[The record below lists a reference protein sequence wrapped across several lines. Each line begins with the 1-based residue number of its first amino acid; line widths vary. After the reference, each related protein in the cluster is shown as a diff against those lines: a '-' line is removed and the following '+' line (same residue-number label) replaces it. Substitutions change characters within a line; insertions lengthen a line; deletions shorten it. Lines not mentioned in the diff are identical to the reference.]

1 MRRLGQRTLEF
12 DRPTILSHG
21 AVGGK
26 REAEGPLGGDFD
38 QTFGDTTLQEEQLG
52 KGRGTP
58 PKGGRHLGIGKGRPL
73 PPRGGL
79 HPGGGFAQPVH
90 LLHLWAA
97 GLRHPLPGAVRG
109 LLHHGP
115 NAAAGLHSG
124 GERRCGKGPGGD
136 KLPLLLGRA
145 PVPPAFGVRR
155 PARPHCPV
163 DRHRGGLRVGG
174 PGREGPGGP
183 GPGGRHPGFGREGP
197 RQHGGGH
204 GPPRRPPACTSSS
217 RIPAPP
223 PGTTTASS
231 PGIWARWAP
240 SCCTSAWRTTM
251 WTCAPSTRTAACS
264 STTAS
269 ARTSTP
275 GARAAAA
282 RPRCCAA
289 TFSAAW
295 SAGSCGTSFSAPP
308 GL

>member
-1 MRRLGQRTLEF
+1 MRRLGKSTLEF

-38 QTFGDTTLQEEQLG
+38 LTFGDTTLQRAAG
-52 KGRGTP
+52 K
-58 PKGGRHLGIGKGRPL
+58 RPRPASKRRPSPWHWKRPAS

-115 NAAAGLHSG
+115 NAAAGLYLG

-183 GPGGRHPGFGREGP
+183 GLGGRHPGFGREGP

-204 GPPRRPPACTSSS
+204 GPPRRPPACTSSF

-223 PGTTTASS
+223 PGTTMASS

-240 SCCTSAWRTTM
+240 QLLYQCLEDNHVDVRS
-251 WTCAPSTRTAACS
+251 STRTAACS